1 MSVSSASIAWHIKF
15 DSSSIAWHINP
26 VSISKIASLSWS
38 HPDSW
43 WDRWS
48 NLDQLYRMKV
58 LIRLFNTDATLL
70 LSITNSIETSYHS
83 LQKAALAVA
92 AQRLVSTTV
101 QNDIVTSIIVKD
113 QTKCWYTLL
122 VSSNAW
128 RWSIFHVEYF
138 MKTKF
143 SIALSGNA
151 LVDMTF
157 DQGSMLHQ
165 SLSSTSKV
173 STLQSIH
180 C

>member
-1 MSVSSASIAWHIKF
+1 MSVSSVSIAWHIKF

-26 VSISKIASLSWS
+26 VSISKIASLCWS

-48 NLDQLYRMKV
+48 NLDQL
-58 LIRLFNTDATLL
+58 
-70 LSITNSIETSYHS
+70 
-83 LQKAALAVA
+83 KAALAVA
-92 AQRLVSTTV
+92 AQRLVSATV
-101 QNDIVTSIIVKD
+101 QNDIVTGIFVKD
-113 QTKCWYTLL
+113 QTKCWCTLL
-122 VSSNAW
+122 VSSNTW

>member
-1 MSVSSASIAWHIKF
+1 MDVSSVSIAWHIKF

-26 VSISKIASLSWS
+26 VSISKIASLCWS

-92 AQRLVSTTV
+92 AQRLV
-101 QNDIVTSIIVKD
+101 DTSVPKC
-113 QTKCWYTLL
+113 QRPNKCWYTIL

-143 SIALSGNA
+143 SRSCNLLN
-151 LVDMTF
+151 F
-157 DQGSMLHQ
+157 
-165 SLSSTSKV
+165 
-173 STLQSIH
+173 
-180 C
+180 

>member
-15 DSSSIAWHINP
+15 DSSSIAWHIKP

-48 NLDQLYRMKV
+48 NLDQL
-58 LIRLFNTDATLL
+58 
-70 LSITNSIETSYHS
+70 
-83 LQKAALAVA
+83 KAALAVA
-92 AQRLVSTTV
+92 AQRLVSATV
-101 QNDIVTSIIVKD
+101 QNDIVTGIFVKD
-113 QTKCWYTLL
+113 QSKCWYTLL

>member
-1 MSVSSASIAWHIKF
+1 MNVSSVNFAWHIKF

-48 NLDQLYRMKV
+48 NLDQL
-58 LIRLFNTDATLL
+58 
-70 LSITNSIETSYHS
+70 
-83 LQKAALAVA
+83 KAALAVA

-101 QNDIVTSIIVKD
+101 QNDIVTGIFVKD

-122 VSSNAW
+122 VSSNTW